1 MPVTVTWEQIAL
13 RILLATV
20 ASFLIGY
27 NRDER
32 GKSLGIRTTMLV
44 CLAATLAM
52 VQANL
57 LMSTTGRAS
66 TSFIT
71 LDLMRLPLGILSGI
85 GFIGAGAILR
95 REDGLVRGVTTAA
108 TMWYV
113 TVLGLLFGGGQLTLA
128 LVGTALAFFILWTL
142 KWVEMHMPT
151 HRTGSLSMQ
160 FDEPQADDT
169 KSFPTEEE
177 LRQRLQAAGYSIEEW
192 TVRYHD
198 SALSTLECNLQW
210 PQVGHEHPRTPELMR
225 ELAALPCV
233 SLLCWR
239 G

>member
-1 MPVTVTWEQIAL
+1 MPVTLTWEQIAL
-13 RILLATV
+13 RILLAAV

-32 GKSLGIRTTMLV
+32 GKTLGIRTTMLV

-57 LMSTTGRAS
+57 LMNTTGKSAS
-66 TSFIT
+66 SFVV

-95 REDGLVRGVTTAA
+95 KDGLVRGVTTAA

-113 TVLGLLFGGGQLTLA
+113 TVLGLLFGAGQLKLA
-128 LVGTALAFFILWTL
+128 ISGSLLAFFIHWTL
-142 KWVEMHMPT
+142 KWVEIHMPT
-151 HRTGSLSMQ
+151 HRTGTLSMQ
-160 FDEPQADDT
+160 FVCTRAET
-169 KSFPTEEE
+169 TSVPTEEE
-177 LRQRLQAAGYSIEEW
+177 LRQRLLAAGYSIEEW

-198 SALSTLECNLQW
+198 SALSSLECNLQW

-225 ELAALPCV
+225 ELAQLPGV
-233 SLLCWR
+233 SSLCWR

>member
-1 MPVTVTWEQIAL
+1 MPVTLTWEQIAL
-13 RILLATV
+13 RILLAAV

-57 LMSTTGRAS
+57 LMNSTGKVS
-66 TSFIT
+66 NSFVV

-85 GFIGAGAILR
+85 GFIGAGAIVR
-95 REDGLVRGVTTAA
+95 KDGLIRGITTAA

-113 TVLGLLFGGGQLTLA
+113 TVLGLLFGGGQLKLGIASTVLA
-128 LVGTALAFFILWTL
+128 LFILWPL
-142 KWVEMHMPT
+142 KRFEIYTPT
-151 HRTGSLSMQ
+151 HRTGSLSIQ
-160 FDEPQADDT
+160 FATREASEGT
-169 KSFPTEEE
+169 ILSLEGE
-177 LRQRLQAAGYSIEEW
+177 LRQRFQSAGYSIQEW
-192 TVRYHD
+192 TVRYRNA
-198 SALSTLECNLQW
+198 ALCSLECDLQW
-210 PQVGHEHPRTPELMR
+210 SQVGHKHPETPDLMR
-225 ELAALPCV
+225 ELAALPYI
-233 SLLCWR
+233 SQLRWR